1 MPKKATET
9 EAEIDETICGPGVLR
24 FEAVPGFAQR
34 RQQTE
39 AEKKAKQDAANDHTG
54 CASDANGDD
63 ALVAGVGHCV
73 SCRA

>member
-9 EAEIDETICGPGVLR
+9 EIEIDETICGPSVLR

-34 RQQTE
+34 RRQTE
-39 AEKKAKQDAANDHTG
+39 VEKKAKQDAANDNTG
-54 CASDANGDD
+54 CADFTDGDG
-63 ALVAGVGHCV
+63 ALVAGVGRCV

>member
-1 MPKKATET
+1 MPKKAKVT
-9 EAEIDETICGPGVLR
+9 EAEIDETICGPSVLR

-34 RQQTE
+34 RPQTE
-39 AEKKAKQDAANDHTG
+39 AEKKAKQDAADDHIR
-54 CASDANGDD
+54 CADVTDGDG